1 MQKEGEKAM
10 LSMYVQSL
18 RLRSVRA
25 LWVIGCWMRVDRGG
39 DSGSSCLLPAS
50 ERFKLA
56 EFDTAMV

>member
-1 MQKEGEKAM
+1 M